1 MKWNKI
7 NESSDGSTHTIRI
20 IKDGKEMTA
29 EELYIELE
37 FAFHNDGYSYKELRD
52 GTVSIMIDG
61 KKYC

>member
-20 IKDGKEMTA
+20 IKDGKAMTA
-29 EELYIELE
+29 EELYTELT
-37 FAFHNDGYSYKELRD
+37 FAFHRDGYSYKELRD

-61 KKYC
+61 RRY